1 MTSVAASALA
11 GAPRLSPPPKSRAL
25 SSAATVFAAILVL
38 AVAALGAA
46 AMNGSEEGTT
56 PHVVGWL
63 LSTVGVLTAGGVLWI
78 AVRSL
83 RRSLRASRQVN
94 EGRILDARASGAASL
109 NDATF
114 TFGLGIAVLIVITA
128 AVMLTVNDSVIQ
140 KTFLRWDLMAASAG
154 DVFAAFGLNIWIAV
168 ITEIFVLAFGLL
180 LAVARL
186 APGNAWRPVRAI
198 AIAYVDCLR
207 AVPAIIVIYL
217 VGFGLPLLQLPVLS
231 DLPPEWFAII
241 ALTLTFSAY
250 TAETYRAGIEA
261 IHPSQWSASR
271 SLGFSF
277 GKTLRFVILPQAVR
291 GVIPPLLSLFISLQ
305 KDTSLVNII
314 GTMDAFNQAK
324 FYSSA
329 NFNLSSVTVVAVLF
343 ILITIPQTR
352 FVDWMLAR
360 GVSRRGRKG
369 SK

>member
-1 MTSVAASALA
+1 MTSVAASPLA
-11 GAPRLSPPPKSRAL
+11 ATPRLSPPPKSRAL
-25 SSAATVFAAILVL
+25 SSAAAVFALVLVL

-56 PHVVGWL
+56 PYVVGWL
-63 LSTVGVLTAGGVLWI
+63 LSTVGVLSAGAVLWI

-83 RRSLRASRQVN
+83 RRSLRASKEVS

-109 NDATF
+109 HDATF
-114 TFGLGIAVLIVITA
+114 TFGLGIAVLIVITG
-128 AVMLTVNDSVIQ
+128 AVMLTVNDAVIQ
-140 KTFLRWDLMAASAG
+140 KTFLRWDFMAESAG
-154 DVFAAFGLNIWIAV
+154 DVLAAFGLNIWIAV

-198 AIAYVDCLR
+198 AIAYIDCLR

>member
-1 MTSVAASALA
+1 
-11 GAPRLSPPPKSRAL
+11 
-25 SSAATVFAAILVL
+25 
-38 AVAALGAA
+38 
-46 AMNGSEEGTT
+46 MNGTEPGTT
-56 PHVVGWL
+56 PYTVGWL
-63 LSTVGVLTAGGVLWI
+63 FSTVGVLVSGIVLWI
-78 AVRSL
+78 AVRAV
-83 RRSLRASRQVN
+83 RRSIRASREMG
-94 EGRILDARASGAASL
+94 EGRILDARASAAASL
-109 NDATF
+109 QDAKF
-114 TFGLGIAVLIVITA
+114 TFGLSTAVLIVVA
-128 AVMLTVNDSVIQ
+128 SAVMITMNDAIIQ
-140 KTFLRWDLMAASAG
+140 KTFLRWDFMAESAG
-154 DVFAAFGLNIWIAV
+154 DVFAAFGLNIRIAV
-168 ITEIFVLAFGLL
+168 VTEIFVLAFGLL

-186 APGNAWRPVRAI
+186 VPGRAGRPVRAI
-198 AIAYVDCLR
+198 AIAYIDCLR

-217 VGFGLPLLQLPVLS
+217 VGFGLPLLKLPVLS

-277 GKTLRFVILPQAVR
+277 GKTLRYVILPQAIR

-314 GTMDAFNQAK
+314 GTLDAFNQAK

-369 SK
+369 GK

>member
-1 MTSVAASALA
+1 MTSVAASPLA
-11 GAPRLSPPPKSRAL
+11 ATPRLSPPPRSRAL
-25 SSAATVFAAILVL
+25 SSASTVVAL
-38 AVAALGAA
+38 ALLLFVAALGAA
-46 AMNGSEEGTT
+46 GMNGTAPGTT
-56 PHVVGWL
+56 PYTVGWL
-63 LSTVGVLTAGGVLWI
+63 LSTAGVLVSAIVLWI
-78 AVRSL
+78 AVRAF
-83 RRSLRASRQVN
+83 RRSFRASREMS
-94 EGRILDARASGAASL
+94 EGRILDARASAAASL
-109 NDATF
+109 QDAKF
-114 TFGLGIAVLIVITA
+114 TFGLSTAVIIVVA
-128 AVMLTVNDSVIQ
+128 GAVMITMNDAIIQ
-140 KTFLRWDLMAASAG
+140 KTFLRWDFMAESAG
-154 DVFAAFGLNIWIAV
+154 DIFAAFGLNIRIAFV
-168 ITEIFVLAFGLL
+168 TEIFVLAFGLL

-186 APGNAWRPVRAI
+186 VPGRAGRPVRAI
-198 AIAYVDCLR
+198 AIAYIDCLR

-217 VGFGLPLLQLPVLS
+217 VGFGLPLLKLPVLS

-277 GKTLRFVILPQAVR
+277 GKTLRYVILPQAIR

-314 GTMDAFNQAK
+314 GTLDAFNQAK
-324 FYSSA
+324 FYASA

-369 SK
+369 GK

>member
-1 MTSVAASALA
+1 MTSIAASPLA
-11 GAPRLSPPPKSRAL
+11 AAPRLSPPPRSLAL
-25 SSAATVFAAILVL
+25 SAAAAVFALFIVL
-38 AVAALGAA
+38 SVAALGAA

-56 PHVVGWL
+56 TYVVGWL
-63 LSTVGVLTAGGVLWI
+63 LSTVGVLSAAAVLWI

-83 RRSLRASRQVN
+83 RRSLRASKEVR

-109 NDATF
+109 HDATF
-114 TFGLGIAVLIVITA
+114 TFGLGIAVLIVITG
-128 AVMLTVNDSVIQ
+128 AVLLTVNEAIIQ
-140 KTFLRWDLMAASAG
+140 RTFLRWDFMAESVG
-154 DVFAAFGLNIWIAV
+154 DIFAAFGLNIWIAV
-168 ITEIFVLAFGLL
+168 ITEIFVLTFGLL

-198 AIAYVDCLR
+198 AIAYIDCLR

-241 ALTLTFSAY
+241 ALALTFSAY

-277 GKTLRFVILPQAVR
+277 GTTLRFVILPQAVR

-360 GVSRRGRKG
+360 GVTRRGRKG
-369 SK
+369 GK